1 MQDDGKRRHEP
12 DTQKAAEEVIERE
25 DRYAWI
31 LLHEPGKLYISEKS
45 PRRGDISVTPF
56 LRVLLHVLSP
66 PFRVTC
72 SMNRHSTSIHIAMR
86 YTDYTTA
93 RRYGGFSAR
102 MLLKHLYSG
111 VRND

>member
-1 MQDDGKRRHEP
+1 MQDDGECRHEP

-66 PFRVTC
+66 QELC
-72 SMNRHSTSIHIAMR
+72 NRRSWR
-86 YTDYTTA
+86 TTA
-93 RRYGGFSAR
+93 FEYAASCAAKTRVSCPCFAMAR
-102 MLLKHLYSG
+102 SF
-111 VRND
+111 VNAF